1 MFNQLSQRDTSRRHR
16 HGGGFPAAALAH
28 VLSCCVLLVC
38 GASGVA
44 SQQEELQSTQS
55 QISESVKD
63 KLAEQKSS
71 EKPLTQSSSTVG
83 IEAVY
88 LLRAGRGDLQ
98 AASTVDSK
106 VVLRIA
112 NVSRDQDN
120 QYWLELRYIGMF
132 PGRYDLRDYVRLPN
146 GEGLSEQERALLQ
159 PAMVDVKSVLP
170 PDHDGKLTEV
180 AQPALPW
187 VWPYRKLLVTACLA
201 WFILPIAW
209 WLVQRRNAKPMIEQ
223 PAVIA
228 PSLADRLKP
237 LVTAAMEGRASVQS
251 QAELER
257 LLLTFWR
264 GRLNLVSTSAEEN
277 LLQLKCH
284 PEAGKLL
291 GELEIWLYHPPGN
304 NQVDLQ
310 RLLAPYAEVPS

>member
-1 MFNQLSQRDTSRRHR
+1 MFKQSPQLDRNQRQRD
-16 HGGGFPAAALAH
+16 GGLTVVALMQA
-28 VLSCCVLLVC
+28 LTYCVLLVC
-38 GASGVA
+38 GVSGVA

-55 QISESVKD
+55 QTGESAQES
-63 KLAEQKSS
+63 LAEKKGS

-98 AASTVDSK
+98 AASAIDSK
-106 VVLRIA
+106 VALRIA
-112 NVSRDQDN
+112 KVLREKDQH
-120 QYWLELRYIGMF
+120 YWLELRYIGMF
-132 PGRYDLRDYVRLPN
+132 PGRYDLRDYLRLPN
-146 GEGLSEQERALLQ
+146 GEGLSDQDRALLQ

-187 VWPYRKLLVTACLA
+187 VWPYRKLLVTACLV
-201 WFILPIAW
+201 WFLLPIAW
-209 WLVQRRNAKPMIEQ
+209 WLVRRRNAKPTIEP
-223 PAVIA
+223 PAMIA
-228 PSLADRLKP
+228 PTLADRLRP
-237 LVTAAMEGRASVQS
+237 LVAAAMEGRASVQS

-277 LLQLKCH
+277 LLQIKRH

-291 GELEIWLYHPPGN
+291 GELERWLYHPPGK

-310 RLLAPYAEVPS
+310 RLLAPYAEVPT

>member
-1 MFNQLSQRDTSRRHR
+1 MFNQLSQLEHSNPCGRKCLTNLVYALMSCLLTSSLLFGQASRVNES
-16 HGGGFPAAALAH
+16 PA
-28 VLSCCVLLVC
+28 
-38 GASGVA
+38 
-44 SQQEELQSTQS
+44 QEIQPQETH
-55 QISESVKD
+55 
-63 KLAEQKSS
+63 A
-71 EKPLTQSSSTVG
+71 QSSSTVG

-88 LLRAGRGDLQ
+88 LLRASRGDLQ
-98 AASTVDSK
+98 AASPVDSEL
-106 VVLRIA
+106 VLRIA
-112 NVSRDQDN
+112 DVSRDAQ
-120 QYWLELRYIGMF
+120 QHFLLELRYIGMY
-132 PGRYDLRDYVRLPN
+132 PGKYDLRDFLRLPN
-146 GEGLSEQERALLQ
+146 GESLSGQDRASLK

-187 VWPYRKLLVTACLA
+187 VWPYRKLLVTACVA
-201 WFILPIAW
+201 WFLLPIAW
-209 WLVQRRNAKPMIEQ
+209 WLVQRRNAKPIIEQ

-264 GRLNLVSTSAEEN
+264 GRLNLVSPSAEEN
-277 LLQLKCH
+277 LLQIKRH

-291 GELEIWLYHPPGN
+291 GELERWLYHPPGK